1 MLKSGLSH
9 LVEAIYSAFSL
20 LGSTTGGAAAAGG
33 PAGVAVLVGGGGR
46 GSGSSMR
53 ACLLSVSLITWIR
66 QYVTNMTMMVV
77 MGKPEKVR
85 DMEPFF
91 KQKALMK
98 V

>member
-1 MLKSGLSH
+1 M
-9 LVEAIYSAFSL
+9 
-20 LGSTTGGAAAAGG
+20 TGGAAVAGA
-33 PAGVAVLVGGGGR
+33 PAGAAALVGGGGGGGGGR

-66 QYVTNMTMMVV
+66 QYVTNMTTMVV

-85 DMEPFF
+85 DMKPFF
-91 KQKALMK
+91 EQKTLIK